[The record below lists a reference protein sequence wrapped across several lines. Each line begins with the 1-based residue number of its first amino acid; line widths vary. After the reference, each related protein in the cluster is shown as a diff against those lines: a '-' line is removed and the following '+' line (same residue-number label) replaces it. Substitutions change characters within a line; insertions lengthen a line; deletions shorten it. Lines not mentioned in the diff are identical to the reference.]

1 MAAPGVVE
9 RISACGVVA
18 IVRLKSS
25 DELVEVAAAIEAG
38 GIDVIEFTVT
48 TPGAFEVIRD
58 ATRRFG
64 DKLVL
69 GAGTVLDA
77 ETARTAIGAGARFI
91 VSPNLRR
98 ETIEI
103 CHRYGVASLPGAFT
117 PTEILSAW
125 EWGADMVKVFP
136 ATALGPRYIS
146 DVLAPLP
153 QVRLVPVGGV
163 NAENTGAF
171 IKAGAAGVGVGSNL
185 VEAAAVAAKDWARLT
200 SLAATYRAAVDAA
213 RG

>member
-1 MAAPGVVE
+1 MAAAGVVE
-9 RISACGVVA
+9 RIVACGVVA

-25 DELVEVAAAIEAG
+25 EELGDVAAAIHAG
-38 GIDVIEFTVT
+38 GVDVIEFTVT
-48 TPGAFEVIRD
+48 TPGALEVIHEASRK
-58 ATRRFG
+58 FG

-77 ETARTAIGAGARFI
+77 ETARSAIAAGARFI

-98 ETIEI
+98 ETIVM
-103 CHRYGVASLPGAFT
+103 CQRYGVASLPGALT
-117 PTEILSAW
+117 PTEILTAT
-125 EWGADMVKVFP
+125 EWGADLVKVFP

-153 QVRLVPVGGV
+153 QARLVPVGGV

-171 IKAGAAGVGVGSNL
+171 IRAGACAVGVGSNL
-185 VEAAAVAAKDWARLT
+185 VEAAAVSGKDWARLT
-200 SLAATYRAAVDAA
+200 TLAASYRGAVDAA